1 MARVVVIGG
10 GLAGCSAALALAE
23 AGWSVTLCEKR
34 AHLGGRACSFRPPG
48 WDTWVDNSQHVT
60 LRCCTNLLDL
70 YQRLGVSERIDWHD
84 RLALVAP
91 DGQRGTFAGW
101 PLPAPGHLAPALF
114 RLPGLGARDR
124 LALAAAFAR
133 MLVAGRAPAALA
145 EVPFSDWL
153 GSTTT
158 ARLDAGFWRLM
169 LTSVLNADAD
179 RVSAAAALMFFREGL
194 MRHPTASHLGVP
206 QVSLHELHHV
216 AMLARL
222 GELGVTVRL
231 RTAATARVA
240 DGRLAGVV
248 IAGEA
253 QPADQVVVAV
263 PWWQVTQTVSGAAV
277 VPPAAT
283 ELAPEAIVGVHLRFA
298 RPVLSEPV
306 VGLFEGGVDWVF
318 ATDGGR
324 RLSVV
329 VSDARD
335 WAGLSSAATAERA
348 VAALRR
354 IWPDLPDPLLTA
366 ACREARATFV
376 PGPGVDHCRPGP
388 ETAVGGVVLA
398 GEWTATGWPSTMEGA
413 VRSGYAAAQ
422 ALTGRPTVV
431 PNLPRSGLMRWALA
445 P

>member
-23 AGWSVTLCEKR
+23 AGWQVTLCEKR
-34 AHLGGRACSFRPPG
+34 AQLGGRACSFRPPG
-48 WDTWVDNSQHVT
+48 WDTWVDNSQHVL

-70 YQRLGVSERIDWHD
+70 YGRLGVADQIDWHA
-84 RLALVAP
+84 RLALRAA
-91 DGQRGTFAGW
+91 DGQSGTFAGW

-114 RLPGLGARDR
+114 RLPGLSGRDR
-124 LALAAAFAR
+124 LAMAWAFTR
-133 MLVAGRAPAALA
+133 MILAGRAPAALT
-145 EVPFSDWL
+145 EVPFREWL
-153 GSTTT
+153 GGATT
-158 ARLDAGFWRLM
+158 ARLDSGFWRLM

-194 MRHPTASHLGVP
+194 MRHPTAFHLGVP
-206 QVSLHELHHV
+206 RVSLHGLHHE

-222 GELGVTVRL
+222 IALGVSVHL
-231 RTAATARVA
+231 RTAATARVLDGQLA
-240 DGRLAGVV
+240 DVV
-248 IAGEA
+248 VAGEA
-253 QPADQVVVAV
+253 QPTEQVVVAV
-263 PWWQVTQTVSGAAV
+263 PWWQVAQTVPGTPV
-277 VPPAAT
+277 VPPEAT
-283 ELAPEAIVGVHLRFA
+283 ELAAEAIVGVHLRFA
-298 RPVLSEPV
+298 QPVLSEPV
-306 VGLFEGGVDWVF
+306 VGLFGGGVDWVF

-348 VAALRR
+348 LAALRR
-354 IWPDLPDPLLTA
+354 LWPDLPDPLLTA

-376 PGPGVDHCRPGP
+376 PGPGVDRCRPGP
-388 ETAVGGVVLA
+388 VTGVAGVHLA